1 MENLSLMIHRRSV
14 DVGGASEGEQCF
26 CFCFFILSSVS
37 NIVEFT
43 LKCNFYPNQYIGYEM
58 ITRGDL
64 GPKALNT

>member
-1 MENLSLMIHRRSV
+1 M
-14 DVGGASEGEQCF
+14 GGASEGEQS
-26 CFCFFILSSVS
+26 FFFFLILSSVS

-64 GPKALNT
+64 GPNALNT

>member
-14 DVGGASEGEQCF
+14 DVGGASEGAQCF
-26 CFCFFILSSVS
+26 FFFILSSVS

-43 LKCNFYPNQYIGYEM
+43 LKCNFHPNQYIGYEM

-64 GPKALNT
+64 GPNALNT